1 MKSQQTKLNKS
12 VQKKICDALERGH
25 SLSTAAPMAG
35 VSARSARR
43 WQARG
48 REEEERIGRE
58 LPADPEEAIFL
69 EFFLATEEAVA
80 RAVDKLLNIL
90 MTGDANESKKAE
102 RILTRCFPG
111 KWGEKYQLE
120 ERVEELEEQVET
132 LENQRKGSHG
142 YNG

>member
-1 MKSQQTKLNKS
+1 
-12 VQKKICDALERGH
+12 
-25 SLSTAAPMAG
+25 MAG
-35 VSARSARR
+35 SRTRRGGANRQGVAGRPGRSDFS
-43 WQARG
+43 G
-48 REEEERIGRE
+48 V
-58 LPADPEEAIFL
+58 
-69 EFFLATEEAVA
+69 FLATEEAVA